1 MKNKEPIAKRLSSL
15 PKKSKTYKMDYKQ
28 NEVTVVSK
36 VIILL
41 ILILILIINDR
52 QKPLMM

>member
-41 ILILILIINDR
+41 ILIINDR